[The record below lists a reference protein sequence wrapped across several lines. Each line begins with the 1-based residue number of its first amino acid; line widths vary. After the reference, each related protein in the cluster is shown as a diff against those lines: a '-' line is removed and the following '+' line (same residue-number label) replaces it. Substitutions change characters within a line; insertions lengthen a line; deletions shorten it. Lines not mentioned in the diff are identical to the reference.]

1 MDNIVLT
8 EKGLALRDKLN
19 AGQTTATFTRFCTSS
34 AEYDQSELGV
44 LTELKDSKLESTVTN
59 LEIREDHTMVIS
71 GAVDNKSLEEG
82 YYITLIG
89 LYAKETDG
97 EEILFAVSKVSSP
110 MYMPEKSGALS
121 GMSIRFSV
129 KIENSDSINVT
140 VDPTTAA
147 TLGDLNALR
156 SEVTTPTFEDYESEE
171 SPALPALEDAM
182 KQIKSGNTM
191 RVILQ
196 NTKAAF
202 KGLLNLVNAKVNQ
215 KDYDAAVSK
224 LNGDISA
231 LSGKMTSFESTK
243 SDFVSSSLGQSLG
256 LTTDSLW
263 SAIVTAIKNVVTFL
277 SGSQSVTT
285 SGKWGMSTKNGFWLY
300 IPNNGYYKTDH
311 QLNIPWDT
319 IKDSLGYAAPEDVYI
334 GKTFSSREGVKLTGT
349 MPGFKAGDSAAV
361 TDSKMWGIGTTSGVW
376 MYIPKDG
383 WYSNKYWLQVPWG
396 TLKNFLG
403 NADVSRVLSGY
414 TFTSQNGIKLTGTY
428 KYGVQVTSM
437 TVTSDASTTLFY
449 EGDGTTTVNYNWF
462 YIPLSSIGNHMLCGL
477 RYNKH
482 GVSSGGWEYAVVNP
496 GMIVSLIN
504 TGYFIDLTKNQ
515 TDVKTSSKPWFPCWE
530 PNTKYDVTVYYV
542 NM

>member
-1 MDNIVLT
+1 MANNDLEKFLAGSGLNRVWEKVFSLVKILT
-8 EKGLALRDKLN
+8 GDVDVSTKGTLQKQLDDVRAIANGRKQGKVFATTDDMKTWLQNSAN
-19 AGQTTATFTRFCTSS
+19 AGLLNIGDNLYIVEKDVPDWWIS
-34 AEYDQSELGV
+34 GV
-44 LTELKDSKLESTVTN
+44 LTTADSSTGYFYTIEPLEGPKID
-59 LEIREDHTMVIS
+59 L
-71 GAVDNKSLEEG
+71 
-82 YYITLIG
+82 
-89 LYAKETDG
+89 
-97 EEILFAVSKVSSP
+97 SS
-110 MYMPEKSGALS
+110 Y
-121 GMSIRFSV
+121 
-129 KIENSDSINVT
+129 D
-140 VDPTTAA
+140 TA
-147 TLGDLNALR
+147 
-156 SEVTTPTFEDYESEE
+156 
-171 SPALPALEDAM
+171 
-182 KQIKSGNTM
+182 I
-191 RVILQ
+191 
-196 NTKAAF
+196 
-202 KGLLNLVNAKVNQ
+202 
-215 KDYDAAVSK
+215 SK
-224 LNGDISA
+224 LNEDISA

-361 TDSKMWGIGTTSGVW
+361 TDSKLWGIGTTSGVW

-403 NADVSRVLSGY
+403 NADASRVLSGY

-437 TVTSDASTTLFY
+437 TVTSDASTTPFY